1 MQALAIEAEY
11 GINRKWLLEGKGL
24 MDAAEAKKLE
34 ESEQKSLPE
43 SSVNNL
49 QPSATPKWY
58 DPLVPLEELTE
69 DHLWLGGSS
78 TPKTIIQLIERLVRA
93 ERRIE
98 ELSLEV
104 EAMKHLMD
112 MEKQ

>member
-1 MQALAIEAEY
+1 MAAL
-11 GINRKWLLEGKGL
+11 R
-24 MDAAEAKKLE
+24 
-34 ESEQKSLPE
+34 E
-43 SSVNNL
+43 SSVSNL
-49 QPSATPKWY
+49 EPSSEQKWY

-78 TPKTIIQLIERLVRA
+78 TPKTILKLIARLVQA
-93 ERRIE
+93 EKRID

>member
-1 MQALAIEAEY
+1 MAAL
-11 GINRKWLLEGKGL
+11 R
-24 MDAAEAKKLE
+24 
-34 ESEQKSLPE
+34 E
-43 SSVNNL
+43 SSVENL
-49 QPSATPKWY
+49 EPSSEPRWY
-58 DPLVPLEELTE
+58 DPKVPLEELTE

-78 TPKTIIQLIERLVRA
+78 TPKTILKLIARLVQA
-93 ERRIE
+93 EKRIE

>member
-1 MQALAIEAEY
+1 MAAL
-11 GINRKWLLEGKGL
+11 R
-24 MDAAEAKKLE
+24 
-34 ESEQKSLPE
+34 E
-43 SSVNNL
+43 SSVGNRE
-49 QPSATPKWY
+49 SSSGPKWY

-78 TPKTIIQLIERLVRA
+78 TPKVIIRLIERLVRA
-93 ERRIE
+93 ERRME